1 MKRTPLLITL
11 GVIALLV
18 AGYFA
23 YEKYFLSP
31 DLTPWDL
38 VPPGAVAVYE
48 ASNCVECMEPVK
60 KTSIWQIITQAAL
73 YNKQQDSLQSIIG
86 LLNSQKPGSLASLHV
101 TRKDD
106 FDFIFYLPL
115 AGKNGRT
122 LIEAAAEE
130 WRTKP
135 GVRSTQ
141 RVFNAVTINELA
153 TSGSVFSWTFLDNLW
168 IGSFT
173 PFLIE
178 DVIRVYGSKERSAF
192 RKNLGTIYQMPK
204 LKNDAGNLYVHLQ
217 NFSRWLTVFSP
228 ALNADLIRH
237 FGKAA
242 VLDIKAAEENIV
254 LNGFSVEENNAGSVL
269 SVFNGQF
276 PTSFGIK
283 QYVSNRTVMLA
294 TYGISEGEDFG
305 AKLSRYPERKKI
317 YEDTLSQLSSSLGV
331 NLRDLYGA
339 VDNEVGMCYVE
350 SRGQQLSRI
359 LIVETESSDDWIST
373 LNAMASK
380 LSVDTI
386 FYEPFADYEIRQL
399 PLFRFPEKVFAPFVS
414 GFDQMYYTSIGNTLL
429 IGEELEQLKE
439 FLQDIDREETWGKSV
454 MKNRFLES
462 TLLESNISLYINTP
476 RIWNILQGSLND
488 KWNNFIRDNRTL
500 LASVGMGAIQFSH
513 LNESFY
519 TNIAWQYQQPALPG
533 PESRP
538 ENQMLVTSF
547 PVQLTGK
554 PHVVRSHVD
563 KSNEILLQDS
573 LNQIHLV
580 SANGNVL
587 WSMPVNGPI
596 VGEVFQVDYYKNGKL
611 QYFFVAE
618 GKLHIIDRL
627 GNYVPPFPVETK
639 AKEVDY
645 VSLVDYDHSR
655 NYRFLI
661 TERSGKIWM
670 YDKQGVNLEGWSP
683 NNVEGALA
691 SPARHHRIRGRDYL
705 IAVRRDGRVYL
716 LNRRGEL
723 QKGFPINLDARPTG
737 DYFLELGSR
746 TDNSNFVVVSSD
758 GFRIKFNTEGKI
770 QTRETLIK
778 SSVNSK
784 FSLVKEHNGKSYC
797 IVRQD
802 PGGMVVSEASG
813 ADIITNGYIGMNPV
827 VVSYYD
833 FGAGSVYYSVTDKV
847 QSLTYVYDQSGNLLT
862 SPPLESAFCDL
873 QPGKSGNVAAYLTYQ
888 SALTVKPLP

>member
-1 MKRTPLLITL
+1 M
-11 GVIALLV
+11 GVIALGV
-18 AGYFA
+18 AGYLA
-23 YEKYFLSP
+23 YEKYFLTP

-38 VPPGAVAVYE
+38 VPSGAVAVYE
-48 ASNCVECMEPVK
+48 ASACAECIEPVK
-60 KTSIWQIITQAAL
+60 QTSVWQIIMKAAL
-73 YNKQQDSLQSIIG
+73 YNKQQDSLQSVIG
-86 LLNSQKPGSLASLHV
+86 LLNNQKPGTLASLHV

-106 FDFIFYLPL
+106 FDFVFYLPL
-115 AGKNGRT
+115 AGKNGRMMV
-122 LIEAAAEE
+122 EAATEE
-130 WRTKP
+130 WRSKP

-141 RVFNAVTINELA
+141 RVFNAVTIHELS

-168 IGSFT
+168 VGSFT

-178 DVIRVYGSKERSAF
+178 DVIRTYGSKERSAF
-192 RKNLGTIYQMPK
+192 RRNLGGIYQMPK

-217 NFSRWLTVFSP
+217 NFSRWLSVFSP
-228 ALNADLIRH
+228 SLNADLIRH

-276 PTSFGIK
+276 PTSFGVK

-294 TYGISEGEDFG
+294 TYGISEGGDFRT
-305 AKLSRYPERKKI
+305 KLSRYPERKKI
-317 YEDTLSQLSSSLGV
+317 YEDTLSQLSNSLGV
-331 NLRDLYGA
+331 NLTNLYSTI
-339 VDNEVGMCYVE
+339 DNEVAMCYVE
-350 SRGQQLSRI
+350 SRGKQLSRI
-359 LIVETESSDDWIST
+359 LIVETESSDEWIST

-399 PLFRFPEKVFAPFVS
+399 PLFRFPEKIFAPFVS
-414 GFDQMYYTSIGNTLL
+414 GFDQMYYTAIGNTLL

-439 FLQDIDREETWGKSV
+439 FLQDVDREETWGKSV

-519 TNIAWQYQQPALPG
+519 TNVAWQYQLPVLAA
-533 PESRP
+533 PENRP

-554 PHVVRSHVD
+554 PYVVTSHVD
-563 KSNEILLQDS
+563 KSSEVLLQDS
-573 LNQIHLV
+573 LHQIHLV
-580 SANGNVL
+580 SSTGKVL
-587 WSMPVNGPI
+587 WSMPVKGPI
-596 VGEVFQVDYYKNGKL
+596 EGEVYQVDFYKNGKL
-611 QYFFVAE
+611 QYFFAAE

-627 GNYVPPFPVETK
+627 GNYVPPFPVEIK
-639 AKEVDY
+639 ARDIEY
-645 VSLVDYDHSR
+645 VSLVDYDHSK

-661 TERSGKIWM
+661 TERSGRIWM
-670 YDKQGVNLEGWSP
+670 YDKQGVNLEGWNP
-683 NNVEGALA
+683 NNVEGPLS

-705 IAVRRDGRVYL
+705 IAIRRDGRVYL
-716 LNRRGEL
+716 MNRRGEL

-737 DYFLELGSR
+737 EYYLELGSR

-784 FSLVKEHNGKSYC
+784 FSLIKEYNGKSYC
-797 IVRQD
+797 MVRQD
-802 PGGMVVSEASG
+802 PGGLVISDANGKDV
-813 ADIITNGYIGMNPV
+813 ITNTYLGMNPV
-827 VVSYYD
+827 VVGYYD
-833 FGAGSVYYSVTDKV
+833 FGAGSVYYAITDRV
-847 QSLTYVYDQSGNLLT
+847 QNLTYVYDQSGTLLT
-862 SPPLESAFCDL
+862 SPPLESSYCEL
-873 QPGKSGNVAAYLTYQ
+873 QPSKSGNIAVYLTYQ